1 MDYIA
6 QLGLVALGS
15 RMRAVSDRLY
25 ATADEVYRLTG
36 LEIQGRWLP
45 LLRILHDRGP
55 QTVGEIADAVGQ
67 THSAVSQLADRLTEQ
82 GWLTVQLDPTD
93 KRRRRLALT
102 AQAETALRAAKPLW
116 RAIEDLFSE
125 HCREHGI
132 DLLGTLE
139 IFERALSPALA
150 ADIVARAAA
159 SDRSALRIVP
169 FAPSLRAHF
178 YRLNES
184 WLRKYFYLEEIDHRV
199 LSEPET
205 EILQPG
211 GAILFAMLGEE
222 VVGTCALMPESGDA
236 RTAGAET
243 GGVYEL
249 TKMAVDESRQGLGIG
264 RALME
269 AAIAEF
275 RGRGGR
281 RLFLETNRKLTP
293 ALRLYESMG
302 FEHQPSIKPDSH
314 YARADVYMV
323 WREPGVD

>member
-6 QLGLVALGS
+6 HLGLVALGS

-25 ATADEVYRLTG
+25 ATADEVYRLSG
-36 LEIQGRWLP
+36 LDIQGRWLP

-67 THSAVSQLADRLTEQ
+67 THSAVSQLADRLAEQ
-82 GWLTVQLDPTD
+82 GWLTVLQDPTD

-102 AQAETALRAAKPLW
+102 PRAETALRAAKPLW

-125 HCREHGI
+125 HCRAHGI
-132 DLLGTLE
+132 DLLHTLAT
-139 IFERALSPALA
+139 FERALAPTLA

-169 FAPSLRAHF
+169 FAPALRAHF
-178 YRLNES
+178 YRLNEA
-184 WLRKYFYLEEIDHRV
+184 WLRKYFYVEAIDHRV
-199 LSEPET
+199 LSHPET
-205 EILQPG
+205 EIIARG
-211 GAILFAMLGEE
+211 GEILFAMLGDE
-222 VVGTCALMPESGDA
+222 VVGTCALMPDTEDDA
-236 RTAGAET
+236 D
-243 GGVYEL
+243 GVYEL

-269 AAIAEF
+269 AAIDAF
-275 RGRGGR
+275 RRRGGR
-281 RLFLETNRKLTP
+281 RLFLETNSKLIP
-293 ALRLYESMG
+293 AVRLYESMG
-302 FEHQPSIKPDSH
+302 FERQPSIKPGSH

-323 WREPGVD
+323 WHDPQDPLTNP